1 MKPLPWSPS
10 SLDKFST
17 CPRQFYEQNV
27 LKKYKQEKTTE
38 IIWGEKVHKDLELRI
53 KDKKELPTEIKFL
66 EPYMQEL
73 EADVGTIYTEQKIAL
88 DTKLEP
94 CSSFAVNVWFR
105 GVIDFFKCT
114 DNSAKLI
121 DYKGLDIRTEIP
133 TPTGFRLMQDLNV
146 GDEVFDGKGNITT
159 IVHKSKT
166 KNLPCY
172 KVTTTNNIEV
182 ICDDEHLWQTFRGV
196 VPVTDLQIKDKI
208 LLTDSVAYRTQ
219 SLPLDPWVFGFWLA
233 DGKHTSSEIFKP
245 DEYMWEEIQ
254 RRGYQLGKQYNGDNS
269 CRSHSVLGIRDI
281 LKGLNVLGNKHIPD
295 CYMYAND
302 FQRKELI
309 KGFFDGDGYANGYRN
324 QAVINLTNLKLINQI
339 AEILT
344 SLGERINIS
353 PYIAKGFGKEV
364 QAWMLTFR
372 PRTFNPFS
380 LPRKADVMAKV
391 KAGRPYN
398 EIKSI
403 EIVDSVPTQCIGVS
417 SPLKTYLCTRRYLPT
432 HNTGKPHTK
441 FRQLDIYAWYLF
453 LTNKQ
458 LDEINAAYYWTKY
471 QQETKKTYH
480 RVQLPEIWNSLK
492 PEIVAYRN
500 AFKTDTWQPKP
511 SGLCNG
517 WCAVTDCEFWKP
529 KR

>member
-121 DYKGLDIRTEIP
+121 DYK
-133 TPTGFRLMQDLNV
+133 
-146 GDEVFDGKGNITT
+146 
-159 IVHKSKT
+159 
-166 KNLPCY
+166 
-172 KVTTTNNIEV
+172 
-182 ICDDEHLWQTFRGV
+182 
-196 VPVTDLQIKDKI
+196 
-208 LLTDSVAYRTQ
+208 
-219 SLPLDPWVFGFWLA
+219 
-233 DGKHTSSEIFKP
+233 
-245 DEYMWEEIQ
+245 
-254 RRGYQLGKQYNGDNS
+254 
-269 CRSHSVLGIRDI
+269 
-281 LKGLNVLGNKHIPD
+281 
-295 CYMYAND
+295 
-302 FQRKELI
+302 
-309 KGFFDGDGYANGYRN
+309 
-324 QAVINLTNLKLINQI
+324 
-339 AEILT
+339 
-344 SLGERINIS
+344 
-353 PYIAKGFGKEV
+353 
-364 QAWMLTFR
+364 
-372 PRTFNPFS
+372 
-380 LPRKADVMAKV
+380 
-391 KAGRPYN
+391 
-398 EIKSI
+398 
-403 EIVDSVPTQCIGVS
+403 
-417 SPLKTYLCTRRYLPT
+417 
-432 HNTGKPHTK
+432 TGKPHTK